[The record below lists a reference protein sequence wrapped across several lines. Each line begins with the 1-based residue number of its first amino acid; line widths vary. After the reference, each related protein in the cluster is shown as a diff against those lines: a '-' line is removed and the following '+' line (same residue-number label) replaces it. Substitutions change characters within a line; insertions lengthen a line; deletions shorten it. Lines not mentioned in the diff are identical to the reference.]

1 MLTRKEIIDY
11 RDILGFSL
19 GQIEKDYIQHIF
31 LINLYKMIG
40 NELLFKGGTA
50 LQKCYGLNRF
60 SEDLDFTL
68 IKDISIEKILD
79 KTIKSMTLFGCES
92 ENKKSKEDEVSTVYQ
107 IRSKGPLY
115 DGTEKSL
122 SYIRIEVSKRKD
134 VSLTPVRNEVVPMY
148 RDLPPYITSVM
159 DPSEIMAEKIRA
171 IMTRDRAR
179 DLYDLYFLIRKKI
192 EVDVNLIDKKLSYY
206 NKKFGV
212 KEFFESVE
220 KKKKIWDHEL
230 RQLISVVPKFQIVRK
245 TIENWSKM
253 NIKNLREL

>member
-1 MLTRKEIIDY
+1 MLTRKEIIEY

-19 GQIEKDYIQHIF
+19 GQIEKDYLQHIF

-68 IKDISIEKILD
+68 IKDISIEKILN
-79 KTIKSMTLFGCES
+79 KTIRGMTLFGCES

-122 SYIRIEVSKRKD
+122 SYIRIEISKRND
-134 VSLTPVRNEVVPMY
+134 VFLVPVRNEVVPIY
-148 RDLPPYITSVM
+148 RDLPPYIASVM
-159 DPSEIMAEKIRA
+159 NPSEIMAEKIRA

-192 EVDVNLIDKKLSYY
+192 DVDVDLIDKKLSYY
-206 NKKFGV
+206 NRRFSM
-212 KEFFESVE
+212 KEFFESIE
-220 KKKKIWDHEL
+220 KKEKIWNREL
-230 RQLISVVPKFQIVRK
+230 RHLISIVPRFQMVREA
-245 TIENWSKM
+245 IENWSKT
-253 NIKNLREL
+253 NINNLREL

>member
-1 MLTRKEIIDY
+1 MLKRRELIEY
-11 RDILGFSL
+11 RDILGFTL
-19 GQIEKDYIQHIF
+19 GQVEKDYVQHIF
-31 LINLYKMIG
+31 LINLYRIVG

-60 SEDLDFTL
+60 SEELDFTL
-68 IKDISIEKILD
+68 IEDISIEKILD
-79 KTIKSMTLFGCES
+79 KTIKSMNLFGCDS
-92 ENKKSKEDEVSTVYQ
+92 EIKKLKEDKLSIVYLVG
-107 IRSKGPLY
+107 SKGPLY

-122 SYIRIEVSKRKD
+122 SYIRIETSKRED

-192 EVDVNLIDKKLSYY
+192 DVDVNLIDKKLSYY
-206 NKKFGV
+206 NKKFSV
-212 KEFFESVE
+212 KDFFESVN
-220 KKKKIWDHEL
+220 KKGKIWNQEL
-230 RQLISVVPKFQIVRK
+230 RQLISVVPRFQMVREA
-245 TIENWSKM
+245 IENWSKT
-253 NIKNLREL
+253 NIDNLGV